1 MAKQLPAR
9 AALPDGDPY
18 LISNPGEIHVDADVE
33 NVIEGQHFAMAY
45 MGRQLIPCQRWV
57 SGHIEVSNGA
67 GMTRILVWDDLP
79 RIAMQDIEWRFRATA
94 VANAGTVRIRFPD
107 LPINVDTAV
116 AVGTAYYTDNSTAL
130 GPINRADTVTQ
141 IELWINDGGAGGDS
155 ITVLEFGLWDK
166 DLTLAQLP

>member
-1 MAKQLPAR
+1 MALQLPAR
-9 AALPDGDPY
+9 ASFPDGRAGDIAVVGDP
-18 LISNPGEIHVDADVE
+18 HVEEDTK
-33 NVIEGQHFAMAY
+33 NVVEGQHFEMAY
-45 MGRQLIPCQRWV
+45 YGRRLIPCQRWA
-57 SGHIEVSNGA
+57 SGDIQVSNGA

-94 VANAGTVRIRFPD
+94 VANAGTVRVRFPD